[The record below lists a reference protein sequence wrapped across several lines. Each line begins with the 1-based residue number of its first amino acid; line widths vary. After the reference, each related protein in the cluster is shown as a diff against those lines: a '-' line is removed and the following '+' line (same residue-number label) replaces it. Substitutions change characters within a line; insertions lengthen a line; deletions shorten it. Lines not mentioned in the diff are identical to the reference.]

1 MVLAVMTR
9 MVCAQVIT
17 NSTNHLFLSTN
28 TVRAC
33 ITLLYLFTAMGPV
46 RLFTPYK
53 RKKRPKVKREH
64 STLVESDVD
73 NIYQNSNH
81 SQSKESWQQLAEGLD
96 TNADY
101 HLLENPEPT
110 PDPITGKDP

>member
-1 MVLAVMTR
+1 
-9 MVCAQVIT
+9 
-17 NSTNHLFLSTN
+17 
-28 TVRAC
+28 
-33 ITLLYLFTAMGPV
+33 MGPV

-64 STLVESDVD
+64 STLGESDVD
-73 NIYQNSNH
+73 NINQNSNH

-96 TNADY
+96 TSTDY

-110 PDPITGKDP
+110 PDPHTGNILIVKLLIKLLFYMVTIMAFWLVMRKSVNFKYTSYA